1 MPDYW
6 IPFLPV
12 AVDNGPVQ
20 LRRGRLPTAATGPK
34 GELLAYPDQTIFF
47 EELPREGV
55 HLQRRYRFARGLD
68 GRTCLWIGRLRST
81 GSGPG
86 RSGLRFDYLDFG

>member
-1 MPDYW
+1 VPDYW
-6 IPFLPV
+6 TPFLPV
-12 AVDNGPVQ
+12 AVDEGPLQ
-20 LRRGRLPTAATGPK
+20 LRRGRLPTAATGPQGK
-34 GELLAYPDQTIFF
+34 LLAYPGQTIFF

-55 HLQRRYRFARGLD
+55 RLQCRYRFARGLD
-68 GRTCLWIGRLRST
+68 GSTCLWIGRLRST